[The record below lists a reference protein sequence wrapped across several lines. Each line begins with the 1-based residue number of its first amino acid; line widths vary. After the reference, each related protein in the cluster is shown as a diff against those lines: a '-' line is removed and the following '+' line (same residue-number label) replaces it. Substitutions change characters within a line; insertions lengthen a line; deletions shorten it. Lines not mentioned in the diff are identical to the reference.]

1 MRKHEWCISSNPLST
16 GTTKLDVMD
25 CIPINPMHYN
35 VILLTLWAR
44 DPKKLVVH
52 SDFLLIAMQTKNI
65 MVNEPEV

>member
-1 MRKHEWCISSNPLST
+1 
-16 GTTKLDVMD
+16 
-25 CIPINPMHYN
+25 MHYN